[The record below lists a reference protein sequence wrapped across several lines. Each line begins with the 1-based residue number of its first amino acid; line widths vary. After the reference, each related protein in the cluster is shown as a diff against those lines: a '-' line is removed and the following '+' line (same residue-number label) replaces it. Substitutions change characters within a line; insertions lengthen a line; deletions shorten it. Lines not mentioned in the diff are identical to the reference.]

1 MEMTNRFIEDLFL
14 QQIKDL
20 TAKTNRQL
28 RSIDVQ
34 FSGIKAKI

>member
-1 MEMTNRFIEDLFL
+1 MELTNEFIEDLFL

-28 RSIDVQ
+28 RSFDAQ
-34 FSGIKAKI
+34 LAGIKIK